1 MAGFQSTFQSNILCF
16 FSHYAEFIHMF
27 LKAVNKIYL
36 TVLKMATYSRNIYG
50 MLLRRFWSYL
60 GEHQKGLEIPLLY
73 LKSISSPYINNFK
86 TGFSMTLQCKI
97 LALRSRDGFGGCELI
112 RNLGLSCQPVLV
124 TSDKQFYSA
133 FFKQSTIN

>member
-1 MAGFQSTFQSNILCF
+1 
-16 FSHYAEFIHMF
+16 MF

-86 TGFSMTLQCKI
+86 TGFSMTL
-97 LALRSRDGFGGCELI
+97 
-112 RNLGLSCQPVLV
+112 
-124 TSDKQFYSA
+124 
-133 FFKQSTIN
+133 